1 MAKKPTKNGFE
12 NLKKTNF
19 FKSCYKLL
27 QFNRCLKG
35 QKPLDYSMIERGNI
49 KKGENMVLMNGSDY
63 IELDSVGSTLTKDL
77 LVFPIDCSEAPETAS
92 EAEEMMGVHIY
103 DLTDEW
109 WSNLS
114 FVDGTDV
121 LEFIEINTDIIS
133 KTIFNDWKESKLDL
147 IGCVDTLSFTEAI

>member
-1 MAKKPTKNGFE
+1 MVQYLQKRGIILNPVTNCYNLIQKNTCFSHI
-12 NLKKTNF
+12 F
-19 FKSCYKLL
+19 FVA
-27 QFNRCLKG
+27 
-35 QKPLDYSMIERGNI
+35 YSMIEKENI
-49 KKGENMVLMNGSDY
+49 NKGEKNMVLMNGLDY

-77 LVFPIDCSEAPETAS
+77 LVFPTDCSEAPETAS

-109 WSNLS
+109 WSSLS

-121 LEFIEINTDIIS
+121 LEFIELNTDIVS

-147 IGCVDTLSFTEAI
+147 IGCVDILEVI